1 MADGIEFSFDA
12 VNNISN
18 VVKQIQKDLDRLN
31 STVGDLGDLFADAA
45 TQQQKYGKSAKDS
58 AGGLKQAAKAAGDLN
73 KQLADNSAA
82 KGSTQNLKAYVK
94 TVNNL
99 RAVLGKGGAKPQN
112 LFPDTKAAAAEIQKL
127 EGELLELVNTYRTAF
142 GEKEIL
148 KEAFT
153 TEDAIKELD
162 KLQQQVVDL
171 STAAQSG
178 GGVDFNIEAGDSG
191 LQQSLAVLEEIKTTS
206 REISIEESSLAS
218 FDEIRDKAESANA
231 RIEELR
237 RRLAEIGPSAE
248 GGNQEAI
255 QEFGRLSQELQTVQ
269 NSARSA
275 GAQLRRAFTSFQKQ
289 TRGQN
294 RSLES
299 LGFDKITMEDIF
311 PTREQQKVKQVQQ
324 NIQRAVVESVR
335 EGAVKNA
342 LNTFLRTDLR
352 LESLD
357 QNVVQL
363 TTHLPRMRY
372 ALYDVSNTAGIFGAA
387 ILGAVGATV
396 KLNIEFERAFAD
408 VVRTTGVAG
417 DAAQGLKRELIG
429 LSQSIPVGFDEL
441 ANIGTLAG
449 QLNIAEDRVASF
461 TETVA
466 KFAATS
472 DVTVDAAAT
481 AFGRLDQLVAGVNGQ
496 FEELGSAIS
505 AVGVNAVATE
515 SEIINISTQIASIA
529 NIAGFSAAE
538 LVGFSSA
545 LASVGTRPELARGTF
560 TRLFTEIGQAVSGS
574 KDTLND
580 FARIAGQSADEFT
593 AAWGEGRGADQVI
606 AILQGLQREGKDA
619 EEALRGLGITS
630 VRDVPTLLKL
640 AQGVEQVKDQLEI
653 SKAGFFENTELQR
666 QYSAIASTTAE
677 KLTVLK
683 NNFDALLST
692 LGAVAGPFSFLIDI
706 AINLVKALDAVLQ
719 NPINQFIAGLLSIL
733 TALVGVGSL
742 TVSGMARFGASLAG
756 AATAAIE
763 LTETVG
769 LLKVSLG
776 ELNAETLKGT
786 AAGGANAK
794 TTKQRTKEVAKL
806 ASAQRAQNVGQRSLT
821 ISSQKNTAA
830 NVASTSSQK
839 AEAAATTASTTA
851 TKGKSA
857 ALTTLRARLVA
868 TGAGLK
874 AFNARLTA
882 YSANARTAAGA
893 TRFFGA
899 AVRGFKLTGMLLG
912 FMALMKGIEMASDAL
927 GLFQDE
933 AEKTETA
940 AERFNRK
947 FGDTSEFLKAV
958 KADTEEFKNANDE
971 ARKSFDV
978 FTSSAESS
986 NIELSDRAKTL
997 AVVMGEE
1004 DLLRRAVDDG
1014 TDALDRQNFAIG
1026 KNTEL
1031 LIQQRLAKELAAKAD
1046 ADSFNVENVERAL
1059 RVADPMG
1066 NISEL
1071 SGLDIIQKGPADM
1084 LSQLLGTYEGEGGA
1098 EVGLGSLFQI
1108 IGDPELNE
1116 RLKQSGF
1123 NFKAWRDAV
1132 VSGNTDVANSVAQ
1145 DLAPAAL
1152 QLADVLESEDPE
1164 KYADQIVYLR
1174 GAAEFAGPALN
1185 DMASEGSEL
1194 RNAIKQLRIEQE
1206 ILGENFDENAQSV
1219 EDFRNALKESIDDA
1233 YASVNAER
1241 ELEDALRDLG
1251 TAMYEESAEV
1261 VADSREMQNAIKA
1274 VIDTTV
1280 DSDDAVGA
1288 MAAFYDTVIEGGNF
1302 SVEQLAIL
1310 EEQILDLY
1318 ETALRA
1324 QLEMQRGAR
1333 RELLDLAERA
1343 PAGSVMWSKSFRE
1356 DMAEVNADIA
1366 QTEQSLKNI
1375 EDITISQ
1382 VPRDSE
1388 RAAQYSE
1395 DLAEGY
1401 DEAAESA
1408 KDTAGS
1414 ARDVADETKNAAEE
1428 IRTLLDYSSDLSSV
1442 FDRAFDIRFS
1452 STVALDNVTLQW
1464 IKLNEQVRE
1473 AEETIRDLLAAQ
1485 QSLTADR
1492 SLKEYFLSVAEAYDD
1507 DLRAEQLR
1515 SEIAQLDKD
1524 LADNADDLSDAQKVV
1539 TKETEGNT
1547 KSAIENRRVL
1557 MDLVDDYQSY
1567 IEALASSGAS
1577 QSELRTETARAKKEF
1592 IDQATQLGYQRE
1604 DVLDYARAFDDI
1616 TFAIDNVPRDIT
1628 IEANAN
1634 PALTALRELQAQQET
1649 NIDRAYELN
1658 RAMGADVP
1666 SRPSPSR
1673 PSPSRPS
1680 PILDDF
1686 EAPDVDIPDFSL
1698 NWGGTPYAPD
1708 YDPTFGDMIS
1718 NPGIFGDRFGY
1729 SSSSSPSSGSSMGGS
1744 GSDVGK
1750 FDFDFDFSSSSGGG
1764 NPLSWYPGESEDQPS
1779 EQANSWLRKPF
1790 GDFEFPELDIKMPSF
1805 DFQLP
1810 LFSEGGFTGRG
1821 GKLEPAGIVHRGE
1834 YVVPQEYVN
1843 QSTGMPDFNSMLSQ
1857 MQNMSGY
1864 VGGQAPGGG
1873 GASGTVM
1880 VELSPKDRQILRENN
1895 NNGGVVLQVDSRE
1908 IARATN
1914 EGNKQI
1920 VAQGGRP

>member
-142 GEKEIL
+142 GRDELL
-148 KEAFT
+148 KETFT
-153 TEDAIKELD
+153 TDGAISELD
-162 KLQQQVVDL
+162 ELQQKVVDL
-171 STAAQSG
+171 SNAARSGSEIDFNVEGGSGELLQTRDLLDEINSSGSQLRLSEIILSQFDELRDKARTSTERIEEIRRELVSVGPAAQSG
-178 GGVDFNIEAGDSG
+178 S
-191 LQQSLAVLEEIKTTS
+191 
-206 REISIEESSLAS
+206 
-218 FDEIRDKAESANA
+218 
-231 RIEELR
+231 
-237 RRLAEIGPSAE
+237 
-248 GGNQEAI
+248 QEAI
-255 QEFGRLSQELQTVQ
+255 QQFGRLSQELESVQSEAKDAGSQLKIALGEFGRQT
-269 NSARSA
+269 
-275 GAQLRRAFTSFQKQ
+275 G
-289 TRGQN
+289 GQN
-294 RSLES
+294 RALES
-299 LGFDKITMEDIF
+299 LGFDKITIEDIF

-449 QLNIAEDRVASF
+449 QLNIAEERVASF

-574 KDTLND
+574 KDTLDD

-677 KLTVLK
+677 KLVVLK
-683 NNFDALLST
+683 NNFNALLST

-706 AINLVKALDAVLQ
+706 AINLVKALDDLLQ

-776 ELNAETLKGT
+776 QLNSETSKGT
-786 AAGGANAK
+786 AASAKNANA
-794 TTKQRTKEVAKL
+794 TKKRTVEIARLNSAKKAQAVNQRTVTISTNKNTTATA
-806 ASAQRAQNVGQRSLT
+806 ASTAAQRS
-821 ISSQKNTAA
+821 
-830 NVASTSSQK
+830 
-839 AEAAATTASTTA
+839 EAAATTVSTTA

-857 ALTTLRARLVA
+857 ALTTLRTRLVA
-868 TGAGLK
+868 TGASIK
-874 AFNARLTA
+874 AFNTRLNTYA
-882 YSANARTAAGA
+882 ANARNAAGA
-893 TRFFGA
+893 TRFLGA
-899 AVRGFKLTGMLLG
+899 AVGGLKFAGGLLA
-912 FMALMKGIEMASDAL
+912 FFLLMKAIEAASEAL

-933 AEKTETA
+933 VEKTESA
-940 AERFNRK
+940 ADSFNRK

-1014 TDALDRQNFAIG
+1014 TEALDRQNFAIG

-1145 DLAPAAL
+1145 DLAPAAN
-1152 QLADVLESEDPE
+1152 QLADVLQAEDPE

-1241 ELEDALRDLG
+1241 ELEEALRDLG

-1333 RELLDLAERA
+1333 RELLDLAERS
-1343 PAGSVMWSKSFRE
+1343 GSSVMWSKSFRN

-1414 ARDVADETKNAAEE
+1414 ARDVANETKNAAEE

-1577 QSELRTETARAKKEF
+1577 QAELRTETARAKKEF

-1673 PSPSRPS
+1673 PSRPS

-1686 EAPDVDIPDFSL
+1686 EAPDIDIPDFSP
-1698 NWGGTPYAPD
+1698 NWGGIPYAPD
-1708 YDPTFGDMIS
+1708 YEPTFGDMIS

-1729 SSSSSPSSGSSMGGS
+1729 SSSSSSSSGSSMGGS
-1744 GSDVGK
+1744 GSSAGE

-1790 GDFEFPELDIKMPSF
+1790 GDFEFPELDISMPSF

-1864 VGGQAPGGG
+1864 VGGQASGGG